1 MLTGIIRMCLDFVY
15 IEPACGEIDLRPAI
29 VKDVMIYHY
38 LLMKNIYI
46 KFLYQFHYLYFAIL
60 LFWITAIVMIVVS
73 LATEKLENFRVI

>member
-1 MLTGIIRMCLDFVY
+1 MAGMLTGFIRMCLDFVY

-46 KFLYQFHYLYFAIL
+46 KFLY
-60 LFWITAIVMIVVS
+60 
-73 LATEKLENFRVI
+73 